1 MFMATGAGFQVT
13 FDNGWTISVQ
23 WGPGGYCDKRMKSLD
38 VEVDGMKSRN
48 AEIAAWNE
56 DDIWWDFGTQSP
68 SEDGTST
75 QPYVKPDEL
84 IGYIQEI
91 SSITMSRDEAQF
103 ASANSS
109 PEVI

>member
-23 WGPGGYCDKRMKSLD
+23 WGPGCYCDNRMKSLD
-38 VEVDGMKSRN
+38 MADIVESLVDGMKSRN

-68 SEDGTST
+68 GEDGTSI
-75 QPYVKPDEL
+75 QGYVKPDEL

-91 SSITMSRDEAQF
+91 SCITMSMEE
-103 ASANSS
+103 S
-109 PEVI
+109 P

>member
-1 MFMATGAGFQVT
+1 MFRATGAGFQVT

-23 WGPGGYCDKRMKSLD
+23 WGPGGYCDNRMKSLD
-38 VEVDGMKSRN
+38 MEVDGMKSRN

-68 SEDGTST
+68 VEDGTSI
-75 QPYVKPDEL
+75 QGYVKPDEL

-91 SSITMSRDEAQF
+91 SSITMSRVEAQF